1 MIIHVINGPNLN
13 MLGQRNP
20 EQYGSQTLVEIGG
33 ALADHFHE
41 HEFHFYQS
49 NHEGELID
57 HLQALV
63 SDSLAE
69 ALIFNMGGLSHS
81 SVAIR
86 DAIEMIEIPKI
97 EVHLSNIHAREDF
110 RHKSVTASAA
120 DGVIAGFG
128 AMSYHLAVL
137 AIERI
142 TGKGRG

>member
-20 EQYGSQTLVEIGG
+20 AYYGEQTLVEMGG
-33 ALADHFHE
+33 ELADRFHK

-63 SDSLAE
+63 SDSSAE

-81 SVAIR
+81 SVALR
-86 DAIEMIEIPKI
+86 DAIELIEIPKI
-97 EVHLSNIHAREDF
+97 EVHLSNIHAREEF
-110 RHKSVTASAA
+110 RHKSLTASAA

-137 AIERI
+137 AIEQI
-142 TGKGRG
+142 VEEGRV